1 MASLNDHGENLT
13 DLVLLMRV
21 EVPQDVGVELEDD
34 QAVAADETRHKS
46 EHEELD
52 LVLVVGLLQLA
63 EEAVGEV
70 LGIVKSVDW
79 EEVSAGD
86 SLSLT
91 LLFTLLRLDG
101 TLQVGF
107 LGLGELGAL
116 VMLEEV
122 SGVVLFRV
130 IARLRLEVIVQ
141 YEEELA

>member
-52 LVLVVGLLQLA
+52 LVLVVGFFQLA
-63 EEAVGEV
+63 KEAVGEV
-70 LGIVKSVDW
+70 LRIVKSVDG

-101 TLQVGF
+101 TLQVGL

-122 SGVVLFRV
+122 SSVVLFRV